1 MEASTVTPV
10 YINLPNSKKIIIEEA
25 KEEANGQDVDVIEIA
40 LPPINSKHYLRILE
54 LDGGKKVDVHEELK
68 NDLKDQ
74 LPDNCGEYLT
84 DVGAWRKKPTN
95 KRTYPIPYSYPPPS
109 IWIEDRE
116 HAMSNIQLAKER
128 ASETAEVKKTTE
140 TTKRETKSINK
151 LSPNPFAIE
160 ESDEECIKEGKKRT
174 IVALALG
181 TTPHPD
187 NTNPKATSV
196 PVGAPL
202 NVRPHRGPYIGY
214 WPSRVNYN
222 AVRWYK
228 ISWNQYLDIGYD
240 VRIGF
245 NVILNQLTEN
255 DEDDDVEDN
264 DEEHEED
271 EGLVRTLSSI
281 AESRESMQ
289 RDLEEI
295 IKPKLRN
302 PVQQHYGCVKIKC
315 HVIPQKRRLCIVQK
329 EGLSIEEEKP
339 FKTASECCIRK
350 RKLQAETNKNKVRD
364 HDHFTG
370 KYRGAAH
377 RPHRGC
383 NLQLRIKPDEIKI
396 PLIYHG
402 GKHYGFHHEI
412 LELGLVSEDK
422 IEIIAG
428 NMENYKT
435 IIINQIKSID
445 SCRFQFPSLEK
456 VASNLRGQEKTPE
469 QLAKCFPIMAQS
481 ISQHLLPSLTQKSG
495 FTYELNDPERFSRA
509 KLPSRKEFNT
519 VLGRLNY
526 CDQGCK
532 MCKYEIKSK
541 KCNEKC
547 KEEDLKEIDDCEHER
562 IYTIISQK
570 QYDHA
575 QRVWEEAKCE
585 TFGDYHDLY
594 LRTDVLI
601 LADPIQRFRTIMK
614 EVSGLDSLNY
624 ITLPSFAFDMVKKM
638 TKFKLDLFHK
648 GREDMHEF
656 VQQPKWPCEKLYASY
671 GIIYADSGT
680 IKNYLKTLL
689 GTINIDWNTNYPL
702 IYRDYIMNCDLHS
715 GNVLVHRDTIK
726 LADFSLSKRIDS
738 LSAPSK
744 QSKLFGIS
752 SGQPP
757 FCTEGGEYD
766 ISLVAKILQGQI
778 RYSAPEI
785 LKRTPGFKYNN
796 KCEVYSFGI
805 LLWKISEEK
814 TPYENLDDFVE
825 ITRLVLDRHRE
836 SFSENSQMP
845 GEFKNLALDAIY
857 MRKPDLVS
865 V

>member
-1 MEASTVTPV
+1 MDDDISVKNPVTMEASTVTPV
-10 YINLPNSKKIIIEEA
+10 YINLPNSGKIIIEEA

-74 LPDNCGEYLT
+74 LPDN
-84 DVGAWRKKPTN
+84 W
-95 KRTYPIPYSYPPPS
+95 
-109 IWIEDRE
+109 WIVYNRQKDRE

-128 ASETAEVKKTTE
+128 ASETAEVRKTTE

-174 IVALALG
+174 IGKQGDRSKVEDEESDEGEWTTCNRRGKGKAGCVRGRGTRVALAPG

-245 NVILNQLTEN
+245 NVLLNQLTEN

-271 EGLVRTLSSI
+271 EGLVYGYALTQTDGELAKVIFRRTLSSI

-315 HVIPQKRRLCIVQK
+315 HVMPQKRRLCIVQK

-422 IEIIAG
+422 IKIIAG

-456 VASNLRGQEKTPE
+456 VASNLRRQEKTPE

-481 ISQHLLPSLTQKSG
+481 ISG
-495 FTYELNDPERFSRA
+495 FTYELINDPERFSRA

-519 VLGRLNY
+519 VL
-526 CDQGCK
+526 
-532 MCKYEIKSK
+532 
-541 KCNEKC
+541 
-547 KEEDLKEIDDCEHER
+547 EEDLKEIDDCEHER

-575 QRVWEEAKCE
+575 QRVWEEAN
-585 TFGDYHDLY
+585 
-594 LRTDVLI
+594 VLI

-648 GREDMHEF
+648 GQEDMHEF

-726 LADFSLSKRIDS
+726 LADFGLSKRIDS

-744 QSKLFGIS
+744 QSKLFGVIYPINS
-752 SGQPP
+752 
-757 FCTEGGEYD
+757 
-766 ISLVAKILQGQI
+766 IV
-778 RYSAPEI
+778 
-785 LKRTPGFKYNN
+785 KR
-796 KCEVYSFGI
+796 
-805 LLWKISEEK
+805 
-814 TPYENLDDFVE
+814 
-825 ITRLVLDRHRE
+825 R
-836 SFSENSQMP
+836 
-845 GEFKNLALDAIY
+845 AL
-857 MRKPDLVS
+857 
-865 V
+865 

>member
-74 LPDNCGEYLT
+74 LPDN
-84 DVGAWRKKPTN
+84 W
-95 KRTYPIPYSYPPPS
+95 
-109 IWIEDRE
+109 WIVYNRQKDRE

-174 IVALALG
+174 IGKQGDRSKVEDEESDEGETEFLIVALALG

-271 EGLVRTLSSI
+271 EGLVYGYALTQTDGELAKVIFRRTLSSI

-656 VQQPKWPCEKLYASY
+656 VQ
-671 GIIYADSGT
+671 
-680 IKNYLKTLL
+680 
-689 GTINIDWNTNYPL
+689 
-702 IYRDYIMNCDLHS
+702 R
-715 GNVLVHRDTIK
+715 
-726 LADFSLSKRIDS
+726 
-738 LSAPSK
+738 
-744 QSKLFGIS
+744 
-752 SGQPP
+752 
-757 FCTEGGEYD
+757 
-766 ISLVAKILQGQI
+766 
-778 RYSAPEI
+778 
-785 LKRTPGFKYNN
+785 
-796 KCEVYSFGI
+796 
-805 LLWKISEEK
+805 
-814 TPYENLDDFVE
+814 
-825 ITRLVLDRHRE
+825 
-836 SFSENSQMP
+836 
-845 GEFKNLALDAIY
+845 
-857 MRKPDLVS
+857 
-865 V
+865 

>member
-10 YINLPNSKKIIIEEA
+10 YINLPNSGKIIIEEA

-95 KRTYPIPYSYPPPS
+95 KRTYPILYSYPPPS

-128 ASETAEVKKTTE
+128 ASETAEGDEKYKQVTLVEIYEYNTVNASCS
-140 TTKRETKSINK
+140 TR

-174 IVALALG
+174 IGKQVALAPG

-240 VRIGF
+240 VFSYGYALTQTDGELAK
-245 NVILNQLTEN
+245 VIFR
-255 DEDDDVEDN
+255 
-264 DEEHEED
+264 
-271 EGLVRTLSSI
+271 RTLSSI

-315 HVIPQKRRLCIVQK
+315 HVMPQKRRLCIVQK

-422 IEIIAG
+422 IKIIAG

-456 VASNLRGQEKTPE
+456 VASNLRRQEKTPE

-481 ISQHLLPSLTQKSG
+481 ISG
-495 FTYELNDPERFSRA
+495 FTYELINDPERFSRA

-519 VLGRLNY
+519 VL
-526 CDQGCK
+526 
-532 MCKYEIKSK
+532 
-541 KCNEKC
+541 
-547 KEEDLKEIDDCEHER
+547 EEDLKEIDDCEHER

-575 QRVWEEAKCE
+575 QRVWEEAN
-585 TFGDYHDLY
+585 
-594 LRTDVLI
+594 VLI

-648 GREDMHEF
+648 GQEDMHEF
-656 VQQPKWPCEKLYASY
+656 VQ
-671 GIIYADSGT
+671 
-680 IKNYLKTLL
+680 
-689 GTINIDWNTNYPL
+689 
-702 IYRDYIMNCDLHS
+702 R
-715 GNVLVHRDTIK
+715 
-726 LADFSLSKRIDS
+726 
-738 LSAPSK
+738 
-744 QSKLFGIS
+744 
-752 SGQPP
+752 
-757 FCTEGGEYD
+757 
-766 ISLVAKILQGQI
+766 
-778 RYSAPEI
+778 
-785 LKRTPGFKYNN
+785 
-796 KCEVYSFGI
+796 
-805 LLWKISEEK
+805 
-814 TPYENLDDFVE
+814 
-825 ITRLVLDRHRE
+825 
-836 SFSENSQMP
+836 
-845 GEFKNLALDAIY
+845 
-857 MRKPDLVS
+857 
-865 V
+865 